1 MSTVPN
7 EPAEVVRLDLSAG
20 YVHATLVKGE
30 PHVVLKPA
38 IDELGLAYAAQLRK
52 LKTRSWATV
61 AQTDMVA
68 EDGRVREMATVP
80 VRTFLMLLAN
90 VNENRVRDE
99 IRPILIAFQNETADA
114 IEAYWSRGQS
124 SAQQPTAEA
133 EYPTTVSW
141 DQAAAIAR
149 IQYGLDVDTTG
160 LRDLLSKGGIL
171 TKDLRPHRKWE
182 HLFWPLANRWEIH
195 SSVLPQLIRFAA
207 KVRRELAAAEQDLQM
222 SLPLPMS
229 GLIYEEAPARNRPP
243 ALGGSVLPM
252 PRRSRDGA

>member
-68 EDGRVREMATVP
+68 EDGRVRD
-80 VRTFLMLLAN
+80 